1 MRDIFDKKDSKLRN
15 GTNTLLTGCF
25 LQARSEWNT
34 DKNSSLI
41 CGGAPKTGQNM
52 KCQNAR
58 TGNTR
63 LALHA
68 SFC

>member
-41 CGGAPKTGQNM
+41 SGGAP